1 MFLLYFSL
9 QISKCLTDNLRLLLL
24 KLAFVFTS
32 NSQVMSNILLP
43 THFSKRTLQQEVA
56 VNDAASKSKLH
67 KLT

>member
-1 MFLLYFSL
+1 MT
-9 QISKCLTDNLRLLLL
+9 LTDNLRLLLL

-43 THFSKRTLQQEVA
+43 THFSERTLQQEVA
-56 VNDAASKSKLH
+56 VNDAAFKSKLH